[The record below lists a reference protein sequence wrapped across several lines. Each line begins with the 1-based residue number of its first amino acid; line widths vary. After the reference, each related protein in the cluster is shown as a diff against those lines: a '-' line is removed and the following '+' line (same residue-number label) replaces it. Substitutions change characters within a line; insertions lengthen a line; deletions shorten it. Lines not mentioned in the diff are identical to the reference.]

1 MQIISINCQCKD
13 KQISMSAKVLIVE
26 DDTTLNKQL
35 EQLLENAGFDTVTA
49 YDGDDG
55 LTKAISLP
63 LDLILLD
70 VSLPEKDGYSV
81 LRTLRQTRVTPVI
94 MLTAH
99 GAEEERILGLKSGAD
114 DYLSKPFNFTEL
126 LLRIEAILRRTLPQT
141 SADEHKLLTRHGIKL
156 DKLKQTVTFSGQ
168 EIPFTPIQFKLLWI
182 LMQNPNQT
190 LSKPQLYRLVL
201 EKEFSRYDRSLDMH
215 MSRVRRKL
223 VTAGL
228 PADHLQ
234 TVHGT
239 GYLLL

>member
-1 MQIISINCQCKD
+1 MNKLT
-13 KQISMSAKVLIVE
+13 MSAKVLIVE
-26 DDTTLNKQL
+26 DDPTLNKQL
-35 EQLLENAGFDTVTA
+35 NQLLENAGFSTITA
-49 YDGDDG
+49 YDGNEG

-126 LLRIEAILRRTLPQT
+126 LLRIEAILRRSLPQT
-141 SADEHKLLTRHGIKL
+141 SPDDEQKQLTRHGIKL
-156 DKLKQTVTFSGQ
+156 DKSKQTVFFADQ
-168 EIPFTPIQFKLLWI
+168 PIPFTPIQFKLLWT

-190 LSKPQLYRLVL
+190 LSKSQLYRLVL

-223 VTAGL
+223 VMAGL

-239 GYLLL
+239 GYILL

>member
-1 MQIISINCQCKD
+1 MPPR
-13 KQISMSAKVLIVE
+13 VLIVE
-26 DDTTLNKQL
+26 DDITLN
-35 EQLLENAGFDTVTA
+35 EQLQQLLVNAGFDTVVA
-49 YDGDDG
+49 HDGNDG
-55 LTKAISLP
+55 LTKSISLS

-70 VSLPEKDGYSV
+70 VSLPEKDGYQI
-81 LRTLRQTRVTPVI
+81 LKTIRQTRVTPVI
-94 MLTAH
+94 MLTAR

-126 LLRIEAILRRTLPQT
+126 ILRIEAILRRSAPQINDDDHHYL
-141 SADEHKLLTRHGIKL
+141 SRHGIELNKH
-156 DKLKQTVTFSGQ
+156 KQTVSFAGQ
-168 EIPFTPIQFKLLWI
+168 TIPFTPIQFKLLWT
-182 LMQNPNQT
+182 LMQNPKQT

-223 VTAGL
+223 VSAGL

-239 GYLLL
+239 GYILL